1 MAIHEV
7 VEKGSIKEI
16 DKITGGPYGGIRVNQ
31 EFERLL
37 GDLFGVA
44 RLNACKEKFPSDWL
58 ALMNDFEGKK
68 QGFRVVEGRMT
79 NIRYPA
85 SFTSLVEQNS

>member
-7 VEKGSIKEI
+7 VEKGIIKEI
-16 DKITGGPYGGIRVNQ
+16 EKITGGRYGGIIVNQ

-37 GDLFGVA
+37 GDLFGEA
-44 RLNACKEKFPSDWL
+44 RLNAYKEKFPSDWL
-58 ALMNDFEGKK
+58 ALINDFEGKK
-68 QGFRVVEGRMT
+68 QGFRMVEGRMT
-79 NIRYPA
+79 NIRYQA